1 MEVSIEGR
9 ARGRARGKP
18 KSEEEKPKPL
28 GRGPSAKKS
37 LIRAQPEESN
47 REPDLLSRRRDQRPE
62 RDGYITE
69 RRNDRERK
77 SANYSDGRCELK
89 TRQTPAQDRDI
100 LSRHNRPGAETS
112 ADFRHEGRSIQRHEL
127 RREQSDQK
135 PGKGGRHRTH
145 HQAEGFTSEHTNND
159 LTTQSE
165 RMKDNLKI
173 TVYQGRDSRRLTQHE
188 VEAED
193 EPRRRE
199 DRRFPSTRGGRMD
212 RGNFHGMEKNFD
224 KMTVGDGFRGR
235 GRGGATGRGRSD
247 QRRKKDPEFDT
258 AHTRPTHLV
267 SKLGD
272 SGTPI
277 LLTSNYFE
285 LERRP
290 DIRLF
295 QYRVIFSLEED
306 RTFVKKALLR
316 QNQDLLPHYM
326 FDGTWMFCFI
336 ELYPANSDPLV
347 LHSTRLNG
355 DGSQDSC
362 RITIRSEQILL
373 GMFIFPDTSPS
384 P

>member
-18 KSEEEKPKPL
+18 KSEEEKPKPI

-37 LIRAQPEESN
+37 SIRAQPEESN
-47 REPDLLSRRRDQRPE
+47 REPDLLSRRRDQRQE
-62 RDGYITE
+62 RDEYSTD
-69 RRNDRERK
+69 RRDDRERK
-77 SANYSDGRCELK
+77 SANYSDGRSQLK
-89 TRQTPAQDRDI
+89 TLHTPAQGRDI
-100 LSRHNRPGAETS
+100 LTRHNRLGTETS
-112 ADFRHEGRSIQRHEL
+112 VDYRHEGRSIQRHDS
-127 RREQSDQK
+127 RREQSDHQH
-135 PGKGGRHRTH
+135 GKGGRHRTP
-145 HQAEGFTSEHTNND
+145 HQAEGFTREHTNEN

-165 RMKDNLKI
+165 QMKDNLKI

-188 VEAED
+188 VEADD

-199 DRRFPSTRGGRMD
+199 DRRFPSTRGGKMD
-212 RGNFHGMEKNFD
+212 RGNFHGMEKIFD

-235 GRGGATGRGRSD
+235 GRGGARGRERFD
-247 QRRKKDPEFDT
+247 QRRKKDPEFDN
-258 AHTRPTHLV
+258 AHSRPSHLV

-277 LLTSNYFE
+277 LLTANYFE

-326 FDGTWMFCFI
+326 FDGTLMFCFI
-336 ELYPANSDPLV
+336 ELYPTNSDPLV

-362 RITIRSEQILL
+362 RITIRSE
-373 GMFIFPDTSPS
+373 
-384 P
+384 